1 MAGENT
7 QPSGMNYPAI
17 ISVIGSP
24 LRFFSLT
31 ALICSAVFSLSAG
44 IIGQMEA
51 FIYSIHMF
59 LAIVGLFVL
68 IAIWCPSALY
78 HPQELENIPQGKL
91 PLHRPWA
98 VTVAGLV
105 GLLLYMAYQYVT
117 KYGPGAG

>member
-7 QPSGMNYPAI
+7 QRMNYPAI

-31 ALICSAVFSLSAG
+31 ALICTSVFSLSAG
-44 IIGQMEA
+44 IIGTIEA
-51 FIYSIHMF
+51 FIYSMHMF

-68 IAIWCPSALY
+68 VAIWCPLALY

-91 PLHRPWA
+91 PLHRPWPA
-98 VTVAGLV
+98 TVAGLV
-105 GLLLYMAYQYVT
+105 GLLLYIAYQLLR
-117 KYGPGAG
+117 K